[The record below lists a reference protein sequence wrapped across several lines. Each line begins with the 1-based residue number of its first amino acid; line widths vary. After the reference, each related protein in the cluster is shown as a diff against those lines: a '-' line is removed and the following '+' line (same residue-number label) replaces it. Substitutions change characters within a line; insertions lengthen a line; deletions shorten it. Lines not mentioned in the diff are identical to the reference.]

1 MAELKTKPTQVPVA
15 KFIASIKGDDTR
27 KDCLALARLMTQA
40 TGSKPKMWGSAIVGF
55 GSLHLRYPSG
65 RELDWFTTGFSPRKQ
80 SLTLYV
86 MGGFAQYGTLL
97 EKLGKHSLG
106 KGCLYIKRLD
116 DVHLPTLKKLIQ
128 QSVKDAPKAQQFA

>member
-1 MAELKTKPTQVPVA
+1 
-15 KFIASIKGDDTR
+15 
-27 KDCLALARLMTQA
+27 
-40 TGSKPKMWGSAIVGF
+40 
-55 GSLHLRYPSG
+55 
-65 RELDWFTTGFSPRKQ
+65 
-80 SLTLYV
+80 
-86 MGGFAQYGTLL
+86 MGGFAQYGPLL